1 MKKIPLNDETVQ
13 PEDQEVV
20 WLKQKAKQATEKGD
34 YAKAEE
40 LLNQAE
46 GIDLKAIEQLEEMNQ
61 ASNAHAQILF
71 NFCESHKNEPGLLKL
86 IGKLIANGSLANE
99 LISHKH

>member
-13 PEDQEVV
+13 PEDPEVV
-20 WLKQKAKQATEKGD
+20 RLKQESKQAIRAGD

-46 GIDLKAIEQLEEMNQ
+46 DIDLKAIEQLEEMNQ
-61 ASNAHAQILF
+61 ASNAHAKILF
-71 NFCESHKNEPGLLKL
+71 
-86 IGKLIANGSLANE
+86 
-99 LISHKH
+99 